1 LPIAEGW
8 KLFQSVPGGREQAF
22 TVIEANYSPHFH
34 GIPEHWSL
42 VLRKDGSIVHQP
54 KAVSQTINISNS
66 TGVQIGDHNIQHIAN
81 SLVGLVESIDAAT
94 GPKEQKTAAKGLL
107 REFITNPVVAS
118 VLGSAAGGIMT
129 MLSK

>member
-1 LPIAEGW
+1 LVLGFHGCDKTTGEAILAGNTILNLLEGCQEN
-8 KLFQSVPGGREQAF
+8 LITSVPD
-22 TVIEANYSPHFH
+22 S
-34 GIPEHWSL
+34 
-42 VLRKDGSIVHQP
+42 
-54 KAVSQTINISNS
+54 SNS

-81 SLVGLVESIDAAT
+81 SLVGLVDSIDAAT

-129 MLSK
+129 VLSK